1 MNRAISQWGREGL
14 VDQPVLLE
22 QRQAVEARAHYH
34 DLEVVAP
41 AGPVLDGQRRV
52 GKRVFEKTSQAFD
65 GQEPIVAVKKLSS
78 APCAITVFA

>member
-1 MNRAISQWGREGL
+1 
-14 VDQPVLLE
+14 
-22 QRQAVEARAHYH
+22 
-34 DLEVVAP
+34 VVAP